1 MALPLGKKRLLTTV
15 TICTQQP
22 PTTLEDVLMAWYTL
36 GLTLT
41 SMEKWQL
48 KCHNEVPDRQ
58 NSKVYTLSHV
68 LSSLGVNKGSIGV
81 RLFARLPVHH
91 ILMFSRIHFS
101 NHSRSLVNVNEITQ
115 ITCHNM
121 CHNTIMCGTLTQGR
135 HSLPRQ
141 N

>member
-48 KCHNEVPDRQ
+48 ECHNEVPARQ
-58 NSKVYTLSHV
+58 NSKVYTHYPMFLSR
-68 LSSLGVNKGSIGV
+68 LGVNKGSVGV
-81 RLFARLPVHH
+81 RLFARLPVHR

-101 NHSRSLVNVNEITQ
+101 NHSRSLVNVTEITQ

-121 CHNTIMCGTLTQGR
+121 CHNTIMCGTLTQ
-135 HSLPRQ
+135 
-141 N
+141 